1 MDLTRRTF
9 VTFSAG
15 TAFGLA
21 LPAAAASKPDSKIR
35 GVQIGTITYSFRE
48 MKDQSAEAILKYCVD
63 SGISAIELMGDAAEA
78 YAGIPVDPNRARL
91 GFFTMRRYAPNQAP
105 LTAEEQQEMLA
116 ITSDYHKVAA
126 AWRATASLDKFK
138 QLRRV
143 YNAAGVSIY
152 GFKPSVFEATST
164 QAEIDYGLRAAKALG
179 ASHVTVELPTDVAFT
194 KRLGDA
200 AESFGLRMA
209 YHNHLQA
216 TPTLWDA
223 ALAASKGNAINL
235 DLGHFTAAGDFD
247 GIAFIRKHHARIASM
262 HMKDRK
268 TKANGAANLAWGEGD
283 TPLANA
289 LRLMRDQK
297 YSFPATIELEYAVP
311 AGSDSVKEVAR
322 CLEYCRQALTRV

>member
-1 MDLTRRTF
+1 MDLTRRSF

-15 TAFGLA
+15 AALTLA
-21 LPAAAASKPDSKIR
+21 LPAPAANKPNSRIR

-48 MKDQSAEAILKYCVD
+48 MKDQSAAAILKYCVD
-63 SGISAIELMGDAAEA
+63 CGISGIELMGDAAEA
-78 YAGIPVDPNRARL
+78 FAGISVDPNRARL
-91 GFFTMRRYAPNQAP
+91 GFFMMRRFAPNQAP
-105 LTAEEQQEMLA
+105 LSAEEQQELLA
-116 ITSDYHKVAA
+116 ITSDYHKVAS
-126 AWRATASLDKFK
+126 AWRATASLDKFR
-138 QLRRV
+138 QLRRM
-143 YNAAGVSIY
+143 YNSAGVSIY
-152 GFKPSVFEATST
+152 GFKPSVFEANST
-164 QAEIDYGLRAAKALG
+164 PAEIDYGLRAAKALG

-194 KRLGDA
+194 KQLGDA
-200 AESFGLRMA
+200 AASYGLRMA

-247 GIAFIRKHHARIASM
+247 GIEFIRKHHARIASM

-283 TPLANA
+283 TPLAKA

-297 YSFPATIELEYAVP
+297 YTFPATIELEYAVP

-322 CLEYCRQALTRV
+322 CLEYCRQALTRG